1 MVALRWNR
9 EPNQR
14 RANRPRG
21 GKFDENALVPAI
33 LFAAGS
39 GTCLPAPRYRLT
51 CHRKMRGSMP
61 TARYFIVHD
70 QVQDEWM
77 IKYGKD
83 EFGPYKTQDEAMLF
97 AIDAAQKLGAYGE
110 SAEVCLMG
118 ENGHFHTEWTSGR
131 ARQSQPAGA

>member
-1 MVALRWNR
+1 
-9 EPNQR
+9 
-14 RANRPRG
+14 
-21 GKFDENALVPAI
+21 
-33 LFAAGS
+33 
-39 GTCLPAPRYRLT
+39 
-51 CHRKMRGSMP
+51 MP

-77 IKYGKD
+77 IKYGDD

-118 ENGHFHTEWTSGR
+118 ENGHFHAEWVAGR
-131 ARQSQPAGA
+131 DQSVHRGASVTARASLALNL